1 MVGGREEKLGGE
13 EDKRKDAK
21 NRGTKQKKRFKRGIT
36 LTPQNFDSSNDD
48 LLRGS
53 GIDKERGRE
62 REKSYG
68 GRGRGGGGRR
78 R

>member
-1 MVGGREEKLGGE
+1 MQ
-13 EDKRKDAK
+13 K

-36 LTPQNFDSSNDD
+36 LTPQNFDSCNDD

-62 REKSYG
+62 RESEGEGERKKLRRERERERERW
-68 GRGRGGGGRR
+68 GR
-78 R
+78 

>member
-13 EDKRKDAK
+13 EDKDKDAK
-21 NRGTKQKKRFKRGIT
+21 KQRHETEERFKRGIT
-36 LTPQNFDSSNDD
+36 LTPQNFDSCNDD

-62 REKSYG
+62 RE
-68 GRGRGGGGRR
+68 
-78 R
+78 